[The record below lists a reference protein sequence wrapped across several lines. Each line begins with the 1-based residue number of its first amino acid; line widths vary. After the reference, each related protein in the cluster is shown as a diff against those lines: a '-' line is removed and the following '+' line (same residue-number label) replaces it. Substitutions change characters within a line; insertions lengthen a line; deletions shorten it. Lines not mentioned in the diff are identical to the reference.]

1 MKGNTQKW
9 VDGEDLE
16 KLNSRDKLFQ
26 KFKKSRL
33 HIDKELFK
41 KAKYEAWKL
50 IAKKKKKAFL
60 NKKSQKVLGNQ
71 KSYRNPLNI

>member
-26 KFKKSRL
+26 KFKESRL
-33 HIDKELFK
+33 HIDTELFK
-41 KAKYEAWKL
+41 RAKYEALKL
-50 IAKKKKKAFL
+50 IAAKKKAFL
-60 NKKSQKVLGNQ
+60 NKKSQKVLVNQ